1 MPINKGA
8 KVDGNKNGGFLLG
21 PGEYSVTI
29 YQLLDGEVSAV
40 TASQSFNVKQLYKST
55 LPAKN
60 NSIKDGFL
68 SRYMEVVRRKE
79 LFMYDY
85 SQAKKNAS
93 SLELA
98 IKRTPKSIGLL
109 ENEMADL
116 RKELRNMEL
125 ALYGNPLKSEV
136 GEKNNTSLDE
146 RIWAA
151 AGSLWGS
158 AYGPTTTAEQS
169 LAVASAE
176 LSEYEKKM
184 AVIQLK
190 VQSIYSELKTA
201 GAPPIKGME

>member
-1 MPINKGA
+1 
-8 KVDGNKNGGFLLG
+8 
-21 PGEYSVTI
+21 
-29 YQLLDGEVSAV
+29 
-40 TASQSFNVKQLYKST
+40 
-55 LPAKN
+55 
-60 NSIKDGFL
+60 
-68 SRYMEVVRRKE
+68 
-79 LFMYDY
+79 
-85 SQAKKNAS
+85 
-93 SLELA
+93 
-98 IKRTPKSIGLL
+98 
-109 ENEMADL
+109 MADL

-158 AYGPTTTAEQS
+158 AYGPTATAEQS
-169 LAVASAE
+169 LAIASVE